1 MLNFFLRPWRERY
14 RWVYKPPRSLYTKLT
29 PSFIYFVATVLIEE
43 NMNNNQN
50 FVDAFVHS
58 IQIWNL
64 EMDIEDSNMENI
76 EMRAVNRFVYS
87 DLING
92 GD

>member
-1 MLNFFLRPWRERY
+1 MG
-14 RWVYKPPRSLYTKLT
+14 VYICPLCLYTKLT

-43 NMNNNQN
+43 NMNNNQS

>member
-1 MLNFFLRPWRERY
+1 MCSADVDRIHNALYKDPRP
-14 RWVYKPPRSLYTKLT
+14 LYTLKKQI
-29 PSFIYFVATVLIEE
+29 FIYSLVRVKIEE

-50 FVDAFVHS
+50 FVDAFIHS

-76 EMRAVNRFVYS
+76 DQRACNRFIYT
-87 DLING
+87 DLINNG
-92 GD
+92 GE

>member
-1 MLNFFLRPWRERY
+1 
-14 RWVYKPPRSLYTKLT
+14 
-29 PSFIYFVATVLIEE
+29 
-43 NMNNNQN
+43 MNNNQN

-76 EMRAVNRFVYS
+76 DQKSVNRFVYS
-87 DLING
+87 ELLNE
-92 GD
+92 

>member
-1 MLNFFLRPWRERY
+1 
-14 RWVYKPPRSLYTKLT
+14 
-29 PSFIYFVATVLIEE
+29 
-43 NMNNNQN
+43 MNNNSN
-50 FVDAFVHS
+50 FVDAFISAV
-58 IQIWNL
+58 QIWNL

-92 GD
+92 GTKAWAATLKKKTNTQKSAIGFMETATAG

>member
-1 MLNFFLRPWRERY
+1 
-14 RWVYKPPRSLYTKLT
+14 
-29 PSFIYFVATVLIEE
+29 
-43 NMNNNQN
+43 MNNNSN
-50 FVDAFVHS
+50 FVDAFISAV
-58 IQIWNL
+58 QIWNL

-92 GD
+92 GE

>member
-1 MLNFFLRPWRERY
+1 
-14 RWVYKPPRSLYTKLT
+14 
-29 PSFIYFVATVLIEE
+29 
-43 NMNNNQN
+43 MNNNQN

-76 EMRAVNRFVYS
+76 DQKSVNRFIYS

-92 GD
+92 GK

>member
-1 MLNFFLRPWRERY
+1 
-14 RWVYKPPRSLYTKLT
+14 
-29 PSFIYFVATVLIEE
+29 
-43 NMNNNQN
+43 MNNNQN

-76 EMRAVNRFVYS
+76 DQKSVNRFVYS
-87 DLING
+87 ELLNEWRLDWLSYNERIKL
-92 GD
+92 

>member
-1 MLNFFLRPWRERY
+1 
-14 RWVYKPPRSLYTKLT
+14 
-29 PSFIYFVATVLIEE
+29 
-43 NMNNNQN
+43 MNNNQN

-58 IQIWNL
+58 IQIWNS

>member
-1 MLNFFLRPWRERY
+1 M
-14 RWVYKPPRSLYTKLT
+14 S
-29 PSFIYFVATVLIEE
+29 
-43 NMNNNQN
+43 NNQN

-76 EMRAVNRFVYS
+76 DQRAVMYFQHQIMVLPMPEERPEVY
-87 DLING
+87 DNG
-92 GD
+92 SE

>member
-1 MLNFFLRPWRERY
+1 
-14 RWVYKPPRSLYTKLT
+14 
-29 PSFIYFVATVLIEE
+29 
-43 NMNNNQN
+43 MNNNQN

-76 EMRAVNRFVYS
+76 DQKACNRFIYS

-92 GD
+92 GK

>member
-1 MLNFFLRPWRERY
+1 M
-14 RWVYKPPRSLYTKLT
+14 S
-29 PSFIYFVATVLIEE
+29 
-43 NMNNNQN
+43 NNQN

-76 EMRAVNRFVYS
+76 DQRSVNRFVYY
-87 DLING
+87 DLIG
-92 GD
+92 GNQ

>member
-1 MLNFFLRPWRERY
+1 
-14 RWVYKPPRSLYTKLT
+14 
-29 PSFIYFVATVLIEE
+29 
-43 NMNNNQN
+43 MNTNQD

-64 EMDIEDSNMENI
+64 EMDIEDSNMEKI

-92 GD
+92 GK